1 MNTVPKIL
9 MALVVVMMVIF
20 AVYGVVSN
28 VIGNQ
33 GDSLMDQ
40 GNKIEDGLNCV
51 FSNKGSADE
60 ECLEDS
66 SGDGGTGVG

>member
-1 MNTVPKIL
+1 MDTVPKVL
-9 MALVVVMMVIF
+9 MALVIVMMVIF
-20 AVYGVVSN
+20 AVFGVVSN

-33 GDSLMDQ
+33 GDSLLDQ
-40 GNKIEDGLNCV
+40 GGNVEEGLDCV

-66 SGDGGTGVG
+66 SGGGDSNG